1 MTTDLKAQLV
11 AQYKQILAE
20 MLSNRPSGTRQRLA
34 TMLRKNRSFISQIS
48 NPSYATPIPARH
60 LDIIFEVCH
69 FSEKARRDFLNYYDQ
84 AHPGRRNGPNYQ
96 HHEAHREGLRFRR
109 MMLYLPDLGSS
120 EANKELDDLI
130 LETARRLSH
139 LLQISERS

>member
-1 MTTDLKAQLV
+1 MTTDSKAQLV
-11 AQYKQILAE
+11 AQYKQILSE

-69 FSEKARRDFLNYYDQ
+69 FSEKARRDFLYYYDQ
-84 AHPGRRNGPNYQ
+84 AHPGRRHSPNYQ
-96 HHEAHREGLRFRR
+96 QQEAHREGLRFRR
-109 MMLYLPDLGSS
+109 MMLYLPDLGSD

>member
-1 MTTDLKAQLV
+1 MTADLKAQLV

-60 LDIIFEVCH
+60 LEIIFEVCH

-84 AHPGRRNGPNYQ
+84 AHPGRRHSPHYQ
-96 HHEAHREGLRFRR
+96 HHEAHREGMRFRR
-109 MMLYLPDLGSS
+109 MTVYLPDLGSN

-130 LETARRLSH
+130 LETTRRLSH
-139 LLQISERS
+139 LLQITERS

>member
-1 MTTDLKAQLV
+1 MTTELKAQLV

-84 AHPGRRNGPNYQ
+84 AHPGRRHGPNYQ

-109 MMLYLPDLGSS
+109 MMLYLPDL
-120 EANKELDDLI
+120 
-130 LETARRLSH
+130 
-139 LLQISERS
+139 

>member
-84 AHPGRRNGPNYQ
+84 AHPGRRHGPNYQ

-109 MMLYLPDLGSS
+109 MMLYLS
-120 EANKELDDLI
+120 LI
-130 LETARRLSH
+130 H
-139 LLQISERS
+139 I

>member
-1 MTTDLKAQLV
+1 MTADLKAQLV

-60 LDIIFEVCH
+60 LEIIFEVCH
-69 FSEKARRDFLNYYDQ
+69 FSEKDRRDFLTYYDQ
-84 AHPGRRNGPNYQ
+84 AHPSRRQGSNCQ
-96 HHEAHREGLRFRR
+96 HHEAHREGMRFRR
-109 MMLYLPDLGSS
+109 MTVYLPDLGSDDV
-120 EANKELDDLI
+120 NKELDGLI
-130 LETARRLSH
+130 LEIARRLSH

>member
-1 MTTDLKAQLV
+1 VTTDLKAQLV
-11 AQYKQILAE
+11 AQYKQILSE

-69 FSEKARRDFLNYYDQ
+69 FSEKARRDFLYYYDQ
-84 AHPGRRNGPNYQ
+84 AHPGRRHSPNYQ
-96 HHEAHREGLRFRR
+96 YQEAHREGLRFRR
-109 MMLYLPDLGSS
+109 MMLYLPDLGSD

>member
-1 MTTDLKAQLV
+1 MTTDLKAQWV

-48 NPSYATPIPARH
+48 NLSYATPIPARH

-69 FSEKARRDFLNYYDQ
+69 FSEKARRDFLSYYDQ
-84 AHPGRRNGPNYQ
+84 AHPGRRQSLNYQ
-96 HHEAHREGLRFRR
+96 HHEAHREGMRFRR
-109 MMLYLPDLGSS
+109 ITVYLRDPGSY
-120 EANKELDDLI
+120 EVNKELDGLI
-130 LETARRLSH
+130 LENVRRLSH
-139 LLQISERS
+139 LLQISEHS